1 MAFTELS
8 QLIARLQAGPVPAPE
23 RAPLARGLA
32 AVRDVLLRLGARES
46 AAQVD
51 LAVDLLQG
59 ESSEPEAERVAL
71 SLLLPIER
79 AFHASPAPRAGE
91 VAASGGTSLPAKAK
105 LGIARDMLLGEM
117 LVHFGVIE
125 ADQLER
131 ALEARRASGRRIGEI
146 LVQQGATSAE
156 EITRALAYQARL
168 RAESSVAPATPARR
182 AERRTVAPPLA
193 PPRAPAPPP
202 PPQARPQPAPEPAAP
217 RLRMA
222 RDLLLGEI
230 LVLQGVLS
238 RPNLARALELQRR
251 RGCLLG
257 ETLLALELV
266 TRRQLEAALTFQGR
280 GRASVSLRR
289 AA

>member
-8 QLIARLQAGPVPAPE
+8 QIVARLQAGSVPAAE
-23 RAPLARGLA
+23 RVTLARGIA

-51 LAVDLLQG
+51 LAADLLEGGSAEQ
-59 ESSEPEAERVAL
+59 EVERVAL

-79 AFHASPAPRAGE
+79 AFHLSPAPGVAH

-125 ADQLER
+125 AAQLER
-131 ALEARRASGRRIGEI
+131 ALEDRRGSRRRIGEI
-146 LVQQGATSAE
+146 LVQQGATTAE

-168 RAESSVAPATPARR
+168 RAESNVAPATPARR
-182 AERRTVAPPLA
+182 TERRTAAPPLA

-202 PPQARPQPAPEPAAP
+202 QVKPQPVPEPAAP

-257 ETLLALELV
+257 ETLLGLELV

>member
-8 QLIARLQAGPVPAPE
+8 HLVERLKAGRLGREE
-23 RAPLARGLA
+23 RMTLARQLEN
-32 AVRDVLLRLGARES
+32 VRDVLLRLGAGE
-46 AAQVD
+46 AAGQIE
-51 LAVDLLQG
+51 LAVDLLVG
-59 ESSEPEAERVAL
+59 GDPAADVEPLAL
-71 SLLLPIER
+71 SIVQPIER
-79 AFHASPAPRAGE
+79 TFREIGLAPRDPPGA
-91 VAASGGTSLPAKAK
+91 PARARVTARVK
-105 LGIARDMLLGEM
+105 LGVARDMLLGEM

-131 ALEARRASGRRIGEI
+131 ALEARRGSRRRIGEI

-156 EITRALAYQARL
+156 EIARALAYQARL
-168 RAESSVAPATPARR
+168 RTESSVAPATPARR

-202 PPQARPQPAPEPAAP
+202 PSQARPQPAPEPAAP

-257 ETLLALELV
+257 ETLLGLELV